1 MSAILGGVE
10 LRRLETFVTV
20 ADERSFSRA
29 AQRLHVV
36 QSAVSATIKT
46 LERELAV
53 TVFDRTAHRVELTDA
68 GRALLPEARRT
79 LAAAGAARDAI
90 DEFRGGLRGVVR
102 LGVMLSQRQ
111 PWRAVNV
118 PRLLSSFGRDHPN
131 VEVELRQA
139 PSAEHAADLRA
150 GRLDLAYVALP
161 RVAAEGLELTPL
173 STLEMQLL
181 VPAGHRLAGRA
192 SVELGALADEPF
204 ADGPA
209 GWGIR
214 MGIDRAF
221 AAANATR
228 RVVYTMSELRSLV
241 EFVHYGLAVTILP
254 RELITPADD
263 VCAVPIRH
271 HAPQFTM
278 SIARARDHE
287 LGAAAQALL
296 SAIRAMA

>member
-1 MSAILGGVE
+1 ME
-10 LRRLETFVTV
+10 LRHLETFVTV
-20 ADERSFSRA
+20 AEERSFSRA

-53 TVFDRTAHRVELTDA
+53 PVFDRNAHRVELTDA
-68 GRALLPEARRT
+68 GRTLLPEARRT

-102 LGVMLSQRQ
+102 LGVMLSQRA
-111 PWRAVNV
+111 PAVNV
-118 PRLLSSFGRDHPN
+118 PLLLSLFGREHPN
-131 VEVELRQA
+131 VDVELRQA
-139 PSAEHAADLRA
+139 PSAEHAADLRS

-161 RVAAEGLELTPL
+161 RAAAQGLELTPL
-173 STLEMQLL
+173 LSLEMQLL
-181 VPAGHRLAGRA
+181 VPAGHRLADRA

-204 ADGPA
+204 ADGPPS
-209 GWGIR
+209 WGIR
-214 MGIDRAF
+214 MCIDRAF

-228 RVVYTMSELRSLV
+228 RVVYAISELRSLV

-254 RELITPADD
+254 PETITPDDD
-263 VCAVPIRH
+263 VRAVPIRH
-271 HAPQFTM
+271 HAPHFTF
-278 SIARARDHE
+278 SIARARDQQ